1 MKKNFTF
8 GILIVSALIIC
19 FGGLIYAQAPGTL
32 YGTTGASSNEL
43 IIINPTTGAGT
54 LVAPLGLVGPVTEIE
69 FRDDEVLFGAV
80 GQGLGTIVTI
90 DPITGVETIVGTHP
104 FGTVNGMDFDS
115 GVNLL

>member
-32 YGTTGASSNEL
+32 YGTTGGSSNEL

-54 LVAPLGLVGPVTEIE
+54 LVAPIGGTLGPVTEVE
-69 FRDDEVLFGAV
+69 FRADEILFGST
-80 GQGLGTIVTI
+80 GTGNSEIVTI
-90 DPITGVETIVGTHP
+90 DPLTGIATLVGIHP
-104 FGTVNGMDFDS
+104 FGAVNGLDFDS
-115 GVNLL
+115 G